1 MHYRP
6 ISSMGRIQTHQSIYR
21 IKIPVALS
29 QCGTHPDEHIS
40 RDLMTNII
48 YLYDLKSLS
57 YSLNDTQ
64 SQKVFNAFQY
74 DKIPIGPNSSPS
86 TKYTLGSLKEE
97 QFKRKYE

>member
-48 YLYDLKSLS
+48 YSYDLELF
-57 YSLNDTQ
+57 NDTQ
-64 SQKVFNAFQY
+64 SQKVFNVFQY
-74 DKIPIGPNSSPS
+74 AMQNTNWSKLIAIYEIHFGI
-86 TKYTLGSLKEE
+86 LEGGAIQKEI
-97 QFKRKYE
+97 